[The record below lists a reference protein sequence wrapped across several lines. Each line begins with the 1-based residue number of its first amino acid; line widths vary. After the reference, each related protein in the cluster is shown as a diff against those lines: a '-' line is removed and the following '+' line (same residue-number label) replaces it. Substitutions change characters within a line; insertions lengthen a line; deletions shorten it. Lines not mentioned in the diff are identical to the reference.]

1 MIDPRLKSLAAVRD
15 TGTVTAAAA
24 LLHVTPSTI
33 SQHLRGL
40 ARVVGADLVEPVGR
54 NVRLTPA
61 AEVVLA
67 HATALNAEWERTL
80 ADLAALRAAGR
91 ARLRISAVASA
102 IVALV
107 CPAVARLPEI
117 AVEIGEDAVRDR
129 FRMLAESE
137 TDIVVTLDATPPDAV
152 LTTSADTAR
161 TAAPTDDGGP
171 WEVRELLTEPLDVIV
186 GPGHRLA
193 GTDRVGLS
201 ALAAETWIGA
211 GDLIDQQALFLRLCA
226 QAGFTPHLRHDA
238 LDWGAIIALVEYGH
252 GIALLPRTIRIAPES
267 GVRRLELGWPDSHT
281 VPHRRL
287 RAYIRPG
294 SATHPTIAAGLEAL
308 TAEGRRLADTGTA

>member
-67 HATALNAEWERTL
+67 HATALNAEWEATL
-80 ADLAALRAAGR
+80 ADLAALRSAGR

-137 TDIVVTLDATPPDAV
+137 TDIVVTLEATLPDSAADSAG
-152 LTTSADTAR
+152 TTAT
-161 TAAPTDDGGP
+161 TDDGGP

-186 GPGHRLA
+186 EPGHPLA
-193 GTDRVGLS
+193 GNERVGLS

-211 GDLIDQQALFLRLCA
+211 GDLRDQKALFLRLCA

-267 GVRRLELGWPDSHT
+267 GVHRLELGWPDSHT

-287 RAYIRPG
+287 RAYIRAG
-294 SATHPTIAAGLEAL
+294 SASHPTIAAGLEAL
-308 TAEGRRLADTGTA
+308 TAQGRRLADTGTV